1 MAKSCLTSSSNNA
14 SNSGPEQQRQSPLP
28 PLSKEESRFFFKRHP
43 LSETLEPGG
52 VQPVTGALIS
62 EARPIVLPGHSGK
75 VKNNSTLHPVNPSEP
90 VRNPPAHS
98 GMPVKLSVIPSVS
111 KLPLGGR
118 IALFLSELAEHNKR
132 PLGLGNCGG
141 VQDRVS
147 GIPPPDLHSQHAC
160 IRGGERFYRSRS
172 AFSPSKTC
180 HPQGSKTQ
188 WSRPEP
194 VHKPLIH
201 CSHKRGWAQA
211 SNKPQRLKPVCR
223 VPAFQNGRCT
233 NVKRSF
239 KTKRLF
245 NQDRPKGCL
254 PYCFNMDPSPKIPA
268 IHLEGHYVGVRMS
281 SLWASQ
287 CSPHVLKVTKI
298 SCSPVKKNGNQTN
311 YLPRRHAY
319 HGRVQRLSHRTHHHC
334 SQPVIQPQF
343 CVKRGKVYS
352 STYSRIGVP
361 WLSGEFSKNVFVPPK
376 GQSKEY
382 QEGVSESV
390 KQPLRVYQNTV
401 STSGETV
408 FFNPSSIPSTPALQV
423 SFDGQTMALK
433 KTQCYESTLLLNR
446 AAQEEL
452 LWWRDHLAAWN
463 GRSLLRKKDDL
474 LIETDASNLGWGACC
489 NGVRTG
495 GIWSHRERLQH
506 INCLELMA
514 GGFAIKSFCKNRA
527 SIQVKLLMDNTTAIA
542 YINRMGGLIP
552 CSSQP
557 SLRDLAVVPPKRD
570 LSHSTPYPWHL
581 QQCSRLGI
589 QSGSRF
595 HPTGNW
601 THQFLLA
608 STSCGVH

>member
-1 MAKSCLTSSSNNA
+1 MRSCPRPDVDCVYTPALDNFLPDLVPKCKSEDKVLRKTQDLLLDVTGPIAMSYEMVWQAKENSQSLDLSTLLSCLTRSLQLLGNVNNHVSAKRRAQVLSIIGQKYASLSNESWETN
-14 SNSGPEQQRQSPLP
+14 GKELFDQQFEQRLKQR
-28 PLSKEESRFFFKRHP
+28 SRTAKAISTATFVQRGKPFFFKRHP

-334 SQPVIQPQF
+334 SCYPA
-343 CVKRGKVYS
+343 
-352 STYSRIGVP
+352 
-361 WLSGEFSKNVFVPPK
+361 
-376 GQSKEY
+376 
-382 QEGVSESV
+382 SV
-390 KQPLRVYQNTV
+390 L
-401 STSGETV
+401 
-408 FFNPSSIPSTPALQV
+408 
-423 SFDGQTMALK
+423 
-433 KTQCYESTLLLNR
+433 C
-446 AAQEEL
+446 
-452 LWWRDHLAAWN
+452 
-463 GRSLLRKKDDL
+463 
-474 LIETDASNLGWGACC
+474 
-489 NGVRTG
+489 
-495 GIWSHRERLQH
+495 
-506 INCLELMA
+506 
-514 GGFAIKSFCKNRA
+514 
-527 SIQVKLLMDNTTAIA
+527 
-542 YINRMGGLIP
+542 
-552 CSSQP
+552 
-557 SLRDLAVVPPKRD
+557 
-570 LSHSTPYPWHL
+570 
-581 QQCSRLGI
+581 
-589 QSGSRF
+589 
-595 HPTGNW
+595 
-601 THQFLLA
+601 
-608 STSCGVH
+608 